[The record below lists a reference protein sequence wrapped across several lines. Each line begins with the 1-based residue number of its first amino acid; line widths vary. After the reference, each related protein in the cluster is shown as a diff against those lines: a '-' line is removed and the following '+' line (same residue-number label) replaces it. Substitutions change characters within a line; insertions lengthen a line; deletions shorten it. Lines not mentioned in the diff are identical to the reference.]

1 MEGAKEG
8 QEDYDKTFIELPGIL
23 DKHKA
28 AAVIC
33 DGKYPHHRIL
43 THFSSRH

>member
-1 MEGAKEG
+1 MEGADE
-8 QEDYDKTFIELPGIL
+8 QDLYEQSFIEVPGIL

-33 DGKYPHHRIL
+33 DGK
-43 THFSSRH
+43 

>member
-1 MEGAKEG
+1 MEGAG
-8 QEDYDKTFIELPGIL
+8 EDEQDIYEQTFIEVPGIL

-33 DGKYPHHRIL
+33 DGK
-43 THFSSRH
+43 